1 VPPTGTFST
10 RVRAHSHRVL
20 AHSIAGVDKALK
32 QGGHGQSA
40 STTEKISDG
49 LRSGIKKVLALSRT
63 RAVADGSTTGYRQGR
78 RRGQADDLELGIE
91 KRKEERRRRDEMG
104 HGACIHMNN
113 RLDSFLIL

>member
-1 VPPTGTFST
+1 MQPTGTFST
-10 RVRAHSHRVL
+10 RVRAHSHPDRVL

-49 LRSGIKKVLALSRT
+49 LRSGIKKVLASYRT

-78 RRGQADDLELGIE
+78 RRGQADDLELGSRREKKGEDGE
-91 KRKEERRRRDEMG
+91 KRWDMV
-104 HGACIHMNN
+104 
-113 RLDSFLIL
+113 LVST